1 MAVALTL
8 NNNYMKTK
16 IKLGKPISE
25 EIWEVGGNMYPS
37 IDKLVNNSIYNL
49 VDNII
54 YDSVDDLTLWLA
66 WSPIIDTIKNR
77 E

>member
-1 MAVALTL
+1 
-8 NNNYMKTK
+8 MKTK

-25 EIWEVGGNMYPS
+25 EIWDVGGNMYPS
-37 IDKLVNNSIYNL
+37 IDKLVNNSIYIL

-54 YDSVDDLTLWLA
+54 YDSVDDLTLWLT
-66 WSPIIDTIKNR
+66 WSPIIETIKNR

>member
-1 MAVALTL
+1 
-8 NNNYMKTK
+8 MKTK

-25 EIWEVGGNMYPS
+25 EIWDIGGNMYPS
-37 IDKLVNNSIYNL
+37 IDKLVNNSIYIL

-54 YDSVDDLTLWLA
+54 YDSVDDLTLWLT
-66 WSPIIDTIKNR
+66 WSPIIETIKNR

>member
-1 MAVALTL
+1 
-8 NNNYMKTK
+8 MKTK

-25 EIWEVGGNMYPS
+25 AIWDIGGNMYPS

-49 VDNII
+49 VDDII
-54 YDSVDDLTLWLA
+54 CDSVDDLVQWLA
-66 WSPIIDTIKNR
+66 WSPIIETIKNR